1 MRLFVLWQRYSK
13 SKPKIHPICIRHNFR
28 LLFSII
34 QPVMFTLDYPPLDFF
49 ICQCWHGQALY
60 WAMIFVSVYNLVLIA
75 FERFL
80 AICKPLHHE
89 RFSERKFRNII
100 SGFYLYSFTI
110 GQAGSYFQ
118 VRQKMSFNPV
128 CKSVFVFLKA
138 YLNSV
143 IKILCLKVFES

>member
-1 MRLFVLWQRYSK
+1 MGSYVLWQRYSK
-13 SKPKIHPICIRHNFR
+13 SKYIAVSDTFLTLFI
-28 LLFSII
+28 FSII
-34 QPVMFTLDYPPLDFF
+34 QPVMFTLNYPPLDFI

-118 VRQKMSFNPV
+118 VSQEMSFNPV
-128 CKSVFVFLKA
+128 HSV
-138 YLNSV
+138 
-143 IKILCLKVFES
+143 

>member
-1 MRLFVLWQRYSK
+1 MYYGNDTVSQNTYFMY
-13 SKPKIHPICIRHNFR
+13 PIHFLPFP
-28 LLFSII
+28 FSII
-34 QPVMFTLDYPPLDFF
+34 QPVMFTLNYPPLDFV

-89 RFSERKFRNII
+89 RFNERRFRNIV
-100 SGFYLYSFTI
+100 SGFYFYSFTI

-118 VRQKMSFNPV
+118 VKFHFLWSYCVFEYLKVNE
-128 CKSVFVFLKA
+128 VFVA
-138 YLNSV
+138 YL
-143 IKILCLKVFES
+143 LL

>member
-1 MRLFVLWQRYSK
+1 
-13 SKPKIHPICIRHNFR
+13 
-28 LLFSII
+28 
-34 QPVMFTLDYPPLDFF
+34 MFTLDYPPLDFF

-128 CKSVFVFLKA
+128 CKSVFVL
-138 YLNSV
+138 
-143 IKILCLKVFES
+143 FESIFE

>member
-1 MRLFVLWQRYSK
+1 MGLYVLWQRYSK
-13 SKPKIHPICIRHNFR
+13 SKYIAVSDTFLTLFI
-28 LLFSII
+28 FSII
-34 QPVMFTLDYPPLDFF
+34 QPVMFTLNYPPLDFV

-89 RFSERKFRNII
+89 RFNERRFRNIV
-100 SGFYLYSFTI
+100 SGFYFYSFTI

-118 VRQKMSFNPV
+118 VKFHFLWSYCVFEYLKVNE
-128 CKSVFVFLKA
+128 VFVA
-138 YLNSV
+138 YL
-143 IKILCLKVFES
+143 LL

>member
-1 MRLFVLWQRYSK
+1 MGSYVLWQRYSK
-13 SKPKIHPICIRHNFR
+13 SKYIAVSDTFLTLFI
-28 LLFSII
+28 FSII
-34 QPVMFTLDYPPLDFF
+34 QPVMFTLNYPPLDFV

-89 RFSERKFRNII
+89 RFNERRFRNIV
-100 SGFYLYSFTI
+100 SVFYFYSFTI

-118 VRQKMSFNPV
+118 VKFHFLWSYCVFEYLKVNE
-128 CKSVFVFLKA
+128 VFVA
-138 YLNSV
+138 YL
-143 IKILCLKVFES
+143 LL

>member
-1 MRLFVLWQRYSK
+1 MRLFVSWQRYSK
-13 SKPKIHPICIRHNFR
+13 SKLKIHPICIRYNFR

-128 CKSVFVFLKA
+128 CKSVFVLLKA